1 MEEYKST
8 YPSDEKLTAST
19 HMDIENRS
27 DSMVTIENWTCGFG
41 FRVDSVNLAPHSSG
55 RVNAE
60 YVWYDFLA
68 KDQHNKELATI
79 TGVYFNR
86 KVIFTQST
94 DGSFHLSSE
103 KR

>member
-8 YPSDEKLTAST
+8 YPSDEMLNSST
-19 HMDIENRS
+19 HITIENRS

-55 RVNAE
+55 SVKAE

-68 KDQHNKELATI
+68 KNQSNKELATI
-79 TGVYFNR
+79 TGVYYNR

-94 DGSFHLSSE
+94 DGSYHLSSE